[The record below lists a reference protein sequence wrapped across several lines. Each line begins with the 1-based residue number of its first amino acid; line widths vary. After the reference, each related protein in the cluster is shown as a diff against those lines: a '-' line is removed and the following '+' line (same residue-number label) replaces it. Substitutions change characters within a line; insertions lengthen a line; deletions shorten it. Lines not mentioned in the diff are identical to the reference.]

1 LLICLVS
8 CQYSHK
14 VGFQKL
20 YKRLN
25 KGSVEA
31 DVDEI
36 WTYILRRYFANDD
49 RSDDDYSIAVQQRVV
64 DEEGETADLI
74 IKTVR
79 NDAFQKIIFIEDKRV
94 KFEGRSSNWEKAH
107 AQLENYMK
115 LSKASG
121 GADKGEPLYGVVT
134 VGRYSRFYCMA
145 EKSTTLDDMAEFQG
159 RYFEFLADEDEIDYI
174 LMLLKAKTK

>member
-1 LLICLVS
+1 MPSSHEKPEPSSAGGTLKGPK
-8 CQYSHK
+8 YSHK
-14 VGFQKL
+14 VGFQDL
-20 YKRLN
+20 YKGLN
-25 KGSVEA
+25 KNSVEA
-31 DVDEI
+31 NVDEI

-79 NDAFQKIIFIEDKRV
+79 NDAFQKIIFIEDKR
-94 KFEGRSSNWEKAH
+94 
-107 AQLENYMK
+107 
-115 LSKASG
+115 ASG